1 MDRRSIMFEKM
12 EKEEL
17 LMIEGGYWGLI
28 IAAAGLGIAAGKA
41 AYDAGYAWGQREAY
55 RVKNSA

>member
-1 MDRRSIMFEKM
+1 MFEKM

-28 IAAAGLGIAAGKA
+28 IAGAGLGIAAGKA